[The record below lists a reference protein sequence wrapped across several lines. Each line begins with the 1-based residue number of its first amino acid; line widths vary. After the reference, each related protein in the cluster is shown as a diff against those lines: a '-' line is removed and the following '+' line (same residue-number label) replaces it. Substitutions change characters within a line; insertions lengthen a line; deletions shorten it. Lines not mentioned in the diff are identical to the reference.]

1 MHRFDTTLCE
11 LALMADALTDA
22 PDLDTVRS
30 LLVTELTRL
39 ARSAGAVAAQVI
51 VHPNNSDDDGDNALT
66 FSTSPRRSDWDELVL
81 RLSRAEPWG
90 QRIVAGRVTVIDAAD
105 APEVAEVLGGF
116 GIAHVWVVGGARSL
130 HPSNCAVF
138 TFTRRPEAL
147 EQVSATALSIHCTLL
162 MSRAMSRLATFEWD
176 DAASTGARESFTFET
191 DPLGMLVRWPFPLVG
206 ADAHIAEQVISR
218 DRRPLFDA
226 MNALLSGT
234 GDSYSIMVRAA
245 SLPESTAT
253 VRLLA
258 RRSSAGG
265 VEGIVLPPS
274 HPIQMLPQRLASAL
288 SPREREVAG
297 LLATG
302 LRVRQITQQLYVSEN
317 TVRNHLKSIFAK
329 LGITSQAELL
339 DEIARADAP
348 GEGHRA
354 AG

>member
-22 PDLDTVRS
+22 PDKDTVRS
-30 LLVTELTRL
+30 LLVAELSRL
-39 ARSAGAVAAQVI
+39 AQAAGAVAAQVI
-51 VHPNNSDDDGDNALT
+51 VHGVNDDDEALT
-66 FSTSPRRSDWDELVL
+66 FSTSPSRPDWDELVV
-81 RLSRAEPWG
+81 RLSRTEPWG
-90 QRIVAGRVTVIDAAD
+90 RRIVAGKVTVVDAAD

-138 TFTRRPEAL
+138 AFTCRPPVL
-147 EQVSATALSIHCTLL
+147 EQVSATALSIRCTLL

-176 DAASTGARESFTFET
+176 DAASRGARESFTFET
-191 DPLGMLVRWPFPLVG
+191 DPQGMLERWPFPLVG
-206 ADAHIAEQVISR
+206 ADAHIVEQVITR

-245 SLPESTAT
+245 ALPESAAS

-258 RRSSAGG
+258 RRSNAGG

-274 HPIQMLPQRLASAL
+274 HTIQMLPQRLASAL

-348 GEGHRA
+348 GEGHA
-354 AG
+354 AAL